1 MLPALPTFAVD
12 VLSAPGLFPWLGAA
26 VVPLVIHL
34 WSRRRYR
41 EMSWAA
47 MEYLLAAVRRSRR
60 RLQIEQLLLLLVR
73 TLLIVL
79 VVIALWLS
87 TKRLGRFVLAPGE
100 PTHRVLVI
108 DGSYSMGYKPGE
120 KSRFQRAK
128 ELAAQIV
135 EESPQGDGFTLV
147 LMSGPPRV
155 VVANPVFEK
164 GDFLP
169 EIDNLALEHTIAD
182 LPATLGAVEHVLID
196 ARGEHPRLTRE
207 EIYFITDLGRVGWLV
222 DPKDAGARAEF
233 LERSRRLALPS
244 VGHGDAP
251 PNGQARLV
259 VIDVGQEGAENLAVT
274 ALEPDEAFAT
284 VGRNVNVEA
293 ELKNFGHE
301 ARSRIPVQLV
311 ADGRRV
317 AEEHVDLPASGE
329 ASVGFSHRFVSPGD
343 HTLEVRLEGD
353 QLDVDNHRRLALPVK
368 QFVHVLCVDGRPSG
382 EPFGGA
388 TGYLVTALMP
398 EDDSTGRGLVRAEVV
413 PESRLL
419 EIDLEDYNCLFLSNV
434 AQFTSS
440 EARAL
445 DAYLRK
451 GGSLVFFLGDQVI
464 AGRYN
469 VELAGDFPS
478 PGDGNPLPN
487 GQERVR
493 VLPARLGQIVDVPEY
508 RLDPLS
514 YSHPIVRGFQD
525 HERAGLLTTPVE
537 KHFKLILPGMSK
549 AKVALA
555 LQGGDP
561 LIVEEPIH
569 RGRVVLFATSADDS
583 WTPMPKLPSYL
594 PLVREALFYAIGEQL
609 EGRNVEVGDS
619 LGATESADA
628 ADVPLVIQR
637 PDGLR
642 EPVKPRTEAGF
653 STWSYSDTGI
663 SGVYIAE
670 FGPPISRCDAFAV
683 NVNTV
688 ESDLTRI
695 TPEELRD
702 QVWPGVPFIHQTTW
716 QDLEEEP
723 VGRISRPSALP
734 KALLYAVLAMLLMET
749 LLAWRFGH
757 HSSG

>member
-1 MLPALPTFAVD
+1 MPPTQPIFAADLLAV
-12 VLSAPGLFPWLGAA
+12 PGLFPWLGAA
-26 VVPLVIHL
+26 VVPLLIHL

-47 MEYLLAAVRRSRR
+47 MEYLLAAIRRSRR
-60 RLQIEQLLLLLVR
+60 RLQIEQLLLLVLR

-87 TKRLGRFVLAPGE
+87 TKRLGRFVFALGE

-108 DGSYSMGYKPGE
+108 DGSYSMGYKPAD

-128 ELAAQIV
+128 ELAARIV

-155 VVANPVFEK
+155 VVGNPVFEPE
-164 GDFLP
+164 DFLP
-169 EIDNLALEHTIAD
+169 EIDNLALEHTTAD
-182 LPATLGAVEHVLID
+182 LPATLAKVEQILTR

-207 EIYFITDLGRVGWLV
+207 EVYFLTDLGRVGWLV
-222 DPKDAGARAEF
+222 YPKDAAARARF
-233 LERSRRLALPS
+233 LERSRRLAES
-244 VGHGDAP
+244 
-251 PNGQARLV
+251 ARLV
-259 VIDVGQEGAENLAVT
+259 VIDLGQEGAENLALT
-274 ALEPDEAFAT
+274 ALEPDEPFAT
-284 VGRNVNVEA
+284 LGRNVNVEA
-293 ELKNFGHE
+293 ELKNFGRQ
-301 ARSRIPVQLV
+301 ARSRIPVELV
-311 ADGRRV
+311 VDGRRV
-317 AEEHVDLPASGE
+317 EQAYVDLPAAGE
-329 ASVGFSHRFVSPGD
+329 ASVGFSHRFEAPGD

-388 TGYLVTALMP
+388 TGYLTTALAP
-398 EDDSTGRGLVRAEVV
+398 EGDSTGRALVRAEVV

-419 EIDLEDYNCLFLSNV
+419 ELDLEDYDCVFLSNV

-445 DAYLRK
+445 DAYLK
-451 GGSLVFFLGDQVI
+451 NGGSLVFFLGDQVI

-469 VELAGDFPS
+469 VELAGDRS
-478 PGDGNPLPN
+478 EG
-487 GQERVR
+487 VR
-493 VLPARLGQIVDVPEY
+493 VLPARLGELVDVPEY

-514 YSHPIVRGFQD
+514 YRHPIVRSFQD

-594 PLVREALFYAIGEQL
+594 PLVREALAYAIGEQL
-609 EGRNVEVGDS
+609 VGRNVEVGDS
-619 LGATESADA
+619 LGATVSADA
-628 ADVPLVIQR
+628 ADVPLVVQR
-637 PDGLR
+637 PDGRR
-642 EPVKPRTEAGF
+642 EPVRPRTEAGF
-653 STWSYSDTGI
+653 STWSYSDTGT
-663 SGVYIAE
+663 SGIYIAE
-670 FGPPISRCDAFAV
+670 FGPPISRSDAFAV
-683 NVNTV
+683 NVDPV
-688 ESDLTRI
+688 ESDLARI
-695 TPEELRD
+695 SPEELRD
-702 QVWPGVPFIHQTTW
+702 QVWPEVPFIHQTTW
-716 QDLEEEP
+716 QDLGEEP
-723 VGRISRPSALP
+723 AGRISRPSGLP
-734 KALLYAVLAMLLMET
+734 KALLYAILAMLFVET

-757 HSSG
+757 HNT

>member
-1 MLPALPTFAVD
+1 MLPALPIFAVD
-12 VLSAPGLFPWLGAA
+12 LLSAPGLFPWLGAA
-26 VVPLVIHL
+26 AVPLVIHL

-47 MEYLLAAVRRSRR
+47 MEYLRAAVRRSRR
-60 RLQIEQLLLLLVR
+60 RLQIEQLLLLLLR

-87 TKRLGRFVLAPGE
+87 TKRLGRFVLAAGE

-108 DGSYSMGYKPGE
+108 DGSYSMAYKPAD

-135 EESPQGDGFTLV
+135 EESSQGDGFTLV
-147 LMSGPPRV
+147 LLTAVPRA

-164 GDFLP
+164 SDFLP
-169 EIDNLALEHTIAD
+169 EIDNLALEHTTAD
-182 LPATLGAVEHVLID
+182 LPASLATVEHVLID

-207 EIYFITDLGRVGWLV
+207 EIYFLTDLGRVGWLV
-222 DPKDAGARAEF
+222 DTKDAGARAKF
-233 LERSRRLALPS
+233 LERSRRLAES
-244 VGHGDAP
+244 
-251 PNGQARLV
+251 ARLV
-259 VIDVGQEGAENLAVT
+259 VIDVGQEDAENLAVT

-284 VGRNVNVEA
+284 LGRNVNVEA
-293 ELKNFGHE
+293 ELKNFGRD
-301 ARSRIPVQLV
+301 ARSRIPVELV
-311 ADGRRV
+311 VDRARV
-317 AEEHVDLPASGE
+317 EQKYVDLPASGE
-329 ASVGFSHRFVSPGD
+329 ASVGFSHRFEAPGD

-353 QLDVDNHRRLALPVK
+353 RLDVDNHRRLALPVK

-388 TGYLVTALMP
+388 TGYLTTALMP

-419 EIDLEDYNCLFLSNV
+419 EIDLEDYDCLFFSNV

-451 GGSLVFFLGDQVI
+451 GGSLVFFLGDRVM

-469 VELAGDFPS
+469 VELAGEAPS
-478 PGDGNPLPN
+478 AADRGAAPN
-487 GQERVR
+487 ASDDVR
-493 VLPARLGQIVDVPEY
+493 VLPARLGEIVEVPEY
-508 RLDPLS
+508 RLDPRS
-514 YSHPIVRGFQD
+514 YSHPIVRSFQD

-537 KHFKLILPGMSK
+537 KHFKLILPSVSK

-609 EGRNVEVGDS
+609 VGRNVEVGDS

-628 ADVPLVIQR
+628 ADVPLVVQR
-637 PDGLR
+637 PDGRR
-642 EPVKPRTEAGF
+642 EPVRPRTLSGF
-653 STWSYSDTGI
+653 SSWSYADTGL

-670 FGPPISRCDAFAV
+670 FGPPISRSDAFAV
-683 NVNTV
+683 NVDTV

-695 TPEELRD
+695 SPEDLRD

-723 VGRISRPSALP
+723 AGRISRPNALP
-734 KALLYAVLAMLLMET
+734 KALLYAVLAMLLVET

-757 HSSG
+757 HGSG